1 MAVIGAVSSY
11 DMIQAHRARNRSY
24 ADLAAQRSEARQ
36 QAAQMTLAKSASTL
50 GTLMD
55 SAAQAGAGT
64 SQLTSMII
72 RSRMAAEAKAKAEP
86 YKWYA

>member
-11 DMIQAHRARNRSY
+11 DMIQAHRARLRDFAQLNEQRS
-24 ADLAAQRSEARQ
+24 AARQEAAQRTLSHGEYMLSGMANASS
-36 QAAQMTLAKSASTL
+36 QANVGM
-50 GTLMD
+50 
-55 SAAQAGAGT
+55 

-86 YKWYA
+86 ARWYV

>member
-11 DMIQAHRARNRSY
+11 DMIQAHRARLRDFAQLNEQRS
-24 ADLAAQRSEARQ
+24 AARQEAAQR
-36 QAAQMTLAKSASTL
+36 TLSHGEYMLSGMANATSNANV
-50 GTLMD
+50 
-55 SAAQAGAGT
+55 GT

-86 YKWYA
+86 SKWYV